1 MGRSSSS
8 RSKTAESLT
17 RRRAARFRP
26 VNDGPYE
33 RDLTRV
39 GRRPYPGLLRTLVL
53 LGAVLVLGAI
63 FMQLTMVLFPGWPDI
78 AQMAVPTQ
86 LALAVVVAWAAG
98 RSDRP
103 WREAL
108 GLRGFDRRHLAPL
121 LLIMVGSIT
130 VFSEIYVVIQRF
142 IPIPEEFESMLRDL
156 LEMTNPADSM
166 ATLVIAIAVA
176 PVLEEALFRGVIL
189 HGLARRHGPQAASFW
204 TAVFFALFHM
214 YNPWQV
220 IPTFFLG
227 LVLAWLVLTTRS
239 LLAAI
244 GVHTLFNA
252 ASLTLVKLPFDRAA
266 TPDGQ
271 PLPFVVTVV
280 VLVMLVGSLALL
292 TGMAWL
298 EKQTGGGW
306 FALGGPP
313 GPPARGQP
321 VDAHADSG
329 TGARAGPSTA
339 RG

>member
-1 MGRSSSS
+1 M
-8 RSKTAESLT
+8 E
-17 RRRAARFRP
+17 
-26 VNDGPYE
+26 DGPLE
-33 RDLTRV
+33 RDLPEA
-39 GRRPYPGLLRTLVL
+39 GRQPYPGLLRTLAL
-53 LGAVLVLGAI
+53 LGAVIVLGAV
-63 FMQLTMVLFPGWPDI
+63 FMQLTILLFPDWPDI

-86 LALAVVVAWAAG
+86 LALAVVVVWAAR

-108 GLRGFDRRHLAPL
+108 GLRGFDQRHLAPL

-142 IPIPEEFESMLRDL
+142 IPIPEEFETMLRDL
-156 LEMTNPADSM
+156 LEMTNPADSL

-189 HGLARRHGPQAASFW
+189 HGLARRHGPQSASFW
-204 TAVFFALFHM
+204 TAVFFSIFHM

-252 ASLTLVKLPFDRAA
+252 ASLTLVKIPWDRAA
-266 TPDGQ
+266 PEGQ
-271 PLPFVVTVV
+271 PLPFVVAVV
-280 VLVMLVGSLALL
+280 VLGMLAGSLALL

-306 FALGGPP
+306 FAVGGPP
-313 GPPARGQP
+313 GSPARGRA

>member
-1 MGRSSSS
+1 MHDGRFEHDV
-8 RSKTAESLT
+8 T
-17 RRRAARFRP
+17 
-26 VNDGPYE
+26 E
-33 RDLTRV
+33 R
-39 GRRPYPGLLRTLVL
+39 GRRPYPGLLRTLAL
-53 LGAVLVLGAI
+53 LGAVMVLGAV
-63 FMQLTMVLFPGWPDI
+63 FMQVTVLLFPGWPDI

-86 LALAVVVAWAAG
+86 LALSVVVVWAAV

-121 LLIMVGSIT
+121 LLVLVGSIT

-142 IPIPEEFESMLRDL
+142 VPIPEEFERWLRDL
-156 LEMTNPADSM
+156 LEMTNQADSL

-189 HGLARRHGPQAASFW
+189 HGLARRHGPQSASFW
-204 TAVFFALFHM
+204 TAVFFSIFHM

-239 LLAAI
+239 LLPAI

-252 ASLTLVKLPFDRAA
+252 ASLTLVRLPLDQAA
-266 TPDGQ
+266 PEGQ
-271 PLPFVVTVV
+271 PIPFVVTVV
-280 VLVMLVGSLALL
+280 VLVMLAGSLALL

-306 FALGGPP
+306 FALDGLP
-313 GPPARGQP
+313 GHPSRGRP
-321 VDAHADSG
+321 VDVHADSG
-329 TGARAGPSTA
+329 TGAGAGQSTA